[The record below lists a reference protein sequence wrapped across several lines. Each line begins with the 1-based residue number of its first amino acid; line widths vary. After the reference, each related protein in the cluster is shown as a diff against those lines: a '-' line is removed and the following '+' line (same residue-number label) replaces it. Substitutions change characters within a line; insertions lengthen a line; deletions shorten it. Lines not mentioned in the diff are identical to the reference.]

1 MKKFWK
7 YILLPLLA
15 VSLSSCVSNVS
26 YQEYA
31 EEDKYLIGSQT
42 YEGVVKELNID
53 WRVGKIQLQDDTCG
67 DCNRISFW
75 EDDSLLENQKV
86 RTYFHD
92 GILDV
97 KFWKSG
103 YSSILPNS
111 SSKNLTIQ
119 ATSYVFQKLNI
130 KLTSGSFNHHADIT
144 AEEAKI
150 EITSGKVHLGELNTK
165 KFEYKQTSG
174 EFTIERLFA
183 DEAELEMTSG
193 NIHVSGVLKT
203 KKFESKQTSGSLKI
217 GQLYAEEAD
226 IEMTSGTFKSFV
238 AQTTEKVNIEFSS
251 GKAEISV
258 GTNATFYVSK
268 SSGDVHCEKE
278 ARHPADGVYYIGEGG
293 TEFNVKFTS
302 GSLYIK

>member
-15 VSLSSCVSNVS
+15 VSLSSCGGNVS
-26 YQEYA
+26 YHEYA

-67 DCNRISFW
+67 ECNRISFW

-130 KLTSGSFNHHADIT
+130 KLTSGSFNYFSDIT

-150 EITSGKVHLGELNTK
+150 EITSGDV
-165 KFEYKQTSG
+165 Y
-174 EFTIERLFA
+174 
-183 DEAELEMTSG
+183 
-193 NIHVSGVLKT
+193 VSGALKT
-203 KKFESKQTSGSLKI
+203 KKFEYEQTSGSLEI
-217 GQLYAEEAD
+217 GQLYAEEVD
-226 IEMTSGTFKSFV
+226 IEMTSGKIDIGESRVKAMNVKMTSGTFKSFV
-238 AQTTEKVNIEFSS
+238 AQTAEKVNIEFSS
-251 GKAEISV
+251 EKAEITV
-258 GTNATFYVSK
+258 GTNATFYINK

-278 ARHPADGVYYIGEGG
+278 ARHPAEGVYYIGEGG

>member
-7 YILLPLLA
+7 YILLPLLTVA
-15 VSLSSCVSNVS
+15 LSSCVTNVS
-26 YQEYA
+26 YHEYA

-67 DCNRISFW
+67 ECNRISFW

-103 YSSILPNS
+103 YSSMLPNS
-111 SSKNLTIQ
+111 SSKNLTIS

-130 KLTSGSFNHHADIT
+130 KLTSGSFNNDAAVT

-150 EITSGKVHLGELNTK
+150 EITSGEVHFGDLNTK
-165 KFEYKQTSG
+165 KFEYKQSSG
-174 EFTIERLFA
+174 KFTLGRLFA

-193 NIHVSGVLKT
+193 KIDIGEARVKT
-203 KKFESKQTSGSLKI
+203 MNVK
-217 GQLYAEEAD
+217 
-226 IEMTSGTFKSFV
+226 MTSGTFKSYV
-238 AQTTEKVNIEFSS
+238 APTAEKVNIEFSS
-251 GKAEISV
+251 GKAEIAV
-258 GTNATFYVSK
+258 GTNATFYVNK
-268 SSGDVHCEKE
+268 SSGSVHCEKE
-278 ARHPADGVYYIGEGG
+278 ARHPAEGVYYIGEGG

>member
-15 VSLSSCVSNVS
+15 VSLSSCGGNVS
-26 YQEYA
+26 YHEYT

-67 DCNRISFW
+67 ECNRISFW

-86 RTYFHD
+86 RTHFHD

-130 KLTSGSFNHHADIT
+130 KLTSGSFNYHADVT

-150 EITSGKVHLGELNTK
+150 EITSGNVHM
-165 KFEYKQTSG
+165 SG
-174 EFTIERLFA
+174 A
-183 DEAELEMTSG
+183 
-193 NIHVSGVLKT
+193 LKT
-203 KKFESKQTSGSLKI
+203 KKFESKQTSGSLGI

-226 IEMTSGTFKSFV
+226 IEMTSGKIDIGESRVKAMNVKMTSGTFKSFV
-238 AQTTEKVNIEFSS
+238 AQTAEKVNIEFSS
-251 GKAEISV
+251 GKAEITV
-258 GTNATFYVSK
+258 GTNATFYVNK
-268 SSGDVHCEKE
+268 SSGSVHCEKE
-278 ARHPADGVYYIGEGG
+278 ARHPAEGVYYIGEGG